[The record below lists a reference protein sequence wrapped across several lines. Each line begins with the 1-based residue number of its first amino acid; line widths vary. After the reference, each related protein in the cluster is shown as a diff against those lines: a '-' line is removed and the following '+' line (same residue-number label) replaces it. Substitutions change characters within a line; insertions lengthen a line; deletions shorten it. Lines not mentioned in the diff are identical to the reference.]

1 MKWCILLL
9 LLSFSVEKQKKII
22 IACMALHNFIHDS
35 DLSDQLF
42 EMCDNDEEFPPVEAS
57 EGGAY
62 NGAAADDEDM
72 CAFRDFI
79 ADSLIADRG

>member
-1 MKWCILLL
+1 MT
-9 LLSFSVEKQKKII
+9 
-22 IACMALHNFIHDS
+22 LHNFIHDS

-42 EMCDNDEEFPPVEAS
+42 EMCDNDEEFPLVEAS
-57 EGGAY
+57 EGGTY
-62 NGAAADDEDM
+62 NGAAVDDGDM